1 MKNRQFPKKKS
12 LEICLSNSDK
22 TKSQV
27 ETSEGRLTS
36 WFELFWII
44 FCTKLLAKYSMA
56 VFQNAVIFCETPDW
70 TVLRGLFWL
79 KILGF
84 PKQSCFWQKCIIYA
98 APCKKETF
106 KWNTCQRP
114 DERIKITRR
123 WLMTQQNLKPIF
135 KFWILK
141 GLINQS
147 CFF

>member
-1 MKNRQFPKKKS
+1 MSLKFRQIKFCS
-12 LEICLSNSDK
+12 E
-22 TKSQV
+22 V

-56 VFQNAVIFCETPDW
+56 VFQNAVIFCESG
-70 TVLRGLFWL
+70 VLTEQCSEGYVDL
-79 KILGF
+79 KSWDF
-84 PKQSCFWQKCIIYA
+84 PNSPVLPLNGPFFFGQKCIIYA

-114 DERIKITRR
+114 DERMKITRR
-123 WLMTQQNLKPIF
+123 RLMTQQNLKPIF